1 MLMPESVFDTLDKS
15 NALLLAE
22 QTINKHFK
30 TAHWSNAL
38 DRVAY
43 HADHVHTLS
52 FYLQGGEGSRRIDE
66 DRGTGHAG
74 SLCILPQHHQSKWE
88 ISAPLSFAHLYF
100 SDESIKQFAAT
111 TLDIDPRTI
120 VVPEL
125 TFHDDT
131 ALVSLVKQLFL
142 TPESCVQ
149 DHVDLLGQE
158 QVIQLIFEHLL
169 SDKYYCLNRPV
180 KLTGGLSPVIARR
193 IKEYIHQHSNQ
204 ALHLSELAEI
214 AGLSDYH
221 FLRMFKKSTGFTPND
236 YVTHVRVEKS
246 KQALACQQPLAQV
259 AIDSGFSNQ
268 SHFNRTFKKWVG
280 MTPGAFRC
288 ACN

>member
-1 MLMPESVFDTLDKS
+1 MLIPESVFDTLNKS

-22 QTINKHFK
+22 HRINKHFK
-30 TAHWSNAL
+30 TAHWSNAV
-38 DRVAY
+38 DRVTY
-43 HADHVHTLS
+43 NADHVHTLS

-74 SLCILPQHHQSKWE
+74 SLCILPQHNQSKWE
-88 ISAPLSFAHLYF
+88 ISAPIGFAHLYF
-100 SDESIKQFAAT
+100 SDESIKQFAAA
-111 TLDIDPRTI
+111 TLDIDPRTV

-131 ALVSLVKQLFL
+131 ALVALVKQLFL
-142 TPESCVQ
+142 MPESRVR
-149 DHVDLLGQE
+149 DHSDSLGQE
-158 QVIQLIFEHLL
+158 QIIQLIFEHLL
-169 SDKYYCLNRPV
+169 SDRRYCLNHPV

-193 IKEYIHQHSNQ
+193 VKEYIQQHSNR

-221 FLRMFKKSTGFTPND
+221 FLRMFKESTGFTPSD
-236 YVTHVRVEKS
+236 YVTHIRIEKS
-246 KQALACQQPLAQV
+246 KQALSGQQPLAQV
-259 AIDSGFSNQ
+259 ALDSGFSNQ
-268 SHFNRTFKKWVG
+268 SHFTRTFKKWVG
-280 MTPGAFRC
+280 MTPGAFRS